1 MSADTDVDSPARSA
15 SETATKNGFAPP
27 QRSHTD
33 EPRREWSGG
42 ESDPPEQPAHH
53 ATTAEFFAGMGLMR
67 AGLER
72 VGVSTVFANDND
84 STKAALYRA
93 NWGDD
98 VLTVDDIR
106 NLTGDDIP
114 DADIATASFPCVDM
128 SLAGNL
134 AGLDGEQSGLITEF
148 CRILAEMGARRPRAV
163 IVENVPGFKTVNEGR
178 DFAQVVEMLRSL
190 GYSVD
195 SVVVNASAFV
205 PQSRARVFLL
215 GTLGPLPAL
224 PEPPNQAGPL
234 RLVDIAGANGDWW
247 PPDRRDSFLDS
258 LSPLQRKRVDAWRGD
273 SRIRCLGAYRRTR
286 NGRAVWEVRSDEIA
300 GALRTTKGGSSR
312 QALVRVGQ
320 GNFDVRWMGVDEY
333 ARLQGAANLHYD
345 AVSERQAMFA
355 LGDAVCVPVIEWLGH
370 NWLTRLAA

>member
-1 MSADTDVDSPARSA
+1 MSTDTGMDRVPYRESEATVPARLSPSRNCRA
-15 SETATKNGFAPP
+15 N
-27 QRSHTD
+27 
-33 EPRREWSGG
+33 EPSLEQSRGQADRVRRPVC
-42 ESDPPEQPAHH
+42 DVRA
-53 ATTAEFFAGMGLMR
+53 AEFFAGMGLMR

-72 VGVSTVFANDND
+72 VGVSTVFANDID
-84 STKAALYRA
+84 PTKAALYRA

-98 VLTVDDIR
+98 VLRVDDIR
-106 NLTGDDIP
+106 NLFGDDIP

-148 CRILAEMGARRPRAV
+148 CRILSEMGERRPRAV
-163 IVENVPGFKTVNEGR
+163 IVENVPGFMTINEGR
-178 DFAQVVEMLRSL
+178 DFAQVVEMLEVL
-190 GYSVD
+190 GYAVD

-215 GTLGPLPAL
+215 GTLGQLPAL
-224 PEPPNQAGPL
+224 PDPPNHAAPL
-234 RLVDIAGANGDWW
+234 RLVDVANADGDWW
-247 PPDRRDSFLDS
+247 SQDRRDLFLDS
-258 LSPLQRKRVDAWRGD
+258 LSPLQRERIDVWRDD

-286 NGRAVWEVRSDEIA
+286 NGRAVWEVRRDEIA

-320 GNFDVRWMGVDEY
+320 GNFDVRWMGVEEY
-333 ARLQGAANLHYD
+333 ARLQGAGTLSYD